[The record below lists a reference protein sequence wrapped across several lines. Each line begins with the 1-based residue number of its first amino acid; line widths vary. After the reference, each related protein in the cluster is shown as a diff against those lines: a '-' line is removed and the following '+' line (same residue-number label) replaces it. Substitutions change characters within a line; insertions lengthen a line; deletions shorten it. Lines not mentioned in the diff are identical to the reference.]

1 MREEFFRHR
10 VLQHPKLGRV
20 FIPVVELAINNTVRV
35 IAIVDTGAVIS
46 LFPPGIAKLLGI
58 DLKALP
64 RLILTGITGTRL
76 RARIARVKLS
86 IGRIEFK
93 ARVSFSEQRPVP
105 SVLGRLDVMD
115 RLEIRLEKN
124 GVRIIESS

>member
-1 MREEFFRHR
+1 M
-10 VLQHPKLGRV
+10 LQHPKLGRV